1 MNTKSNFK
9 SNFNT
14 LVLLLFF
21 TQFVSGQTITVI
33 SLEDSQPI
41 PGARIDILLNEKTF
55 NFTTNYNGELKVETA
70 FTLQPITMTISF
82 SSFEKKRLE
91 NLVISKDTAIALASA
106 VKEFDEVAVTAQYK
120 SQLVENAVHNIKVID
135 RQKIESMA
143 AQDLKD
149 VLTNELNVRL
159 GEDNILGSSMQLQG
173 IGGENVKIL
182 VDGVPLTGR
191 LNGNIDLS
199 QIPLE
204 SIERIEIVEG
214 PLSVS
219 YGTDALA
226 GTINII
232 TKKNQ
237 GKKFEVSSNN
247 YFESS
252 GKANNTVSL
261 GWQIKKHQ
269 IRLEGGRHFFDGWDS
284 SHEAF
289 HYDPKPIADSTRAI
303 QWNPKEQLFGGI
315 NYRYNRKNTLFNY
328 SGQLF
333 NENIINRGM
342 PRPPYQQAAF
352 DDYYN
357 TTRINQR
364 ANFQYRFKNNYRLS
378 FIAAYNG
385 YLRQKN
391 TKIRDL
397 TEISD
402 VISGNPSD
410 HDTSAYHSFIAR
422 GSLIQTKINSKINYE
437 IGYDILHEIANGER
451 ILDKKQSIGDYAIF
465 ASAEYSP
472 VKSLIIRPGI
482 RYSYNTEYNAPVT
495 PSLNLKYEFFK
506 NSVQQLSL
514 RASYARGFRAPSI
527 KELHYVF
534 VDINHN
540 IVGNPDL
547 EAEYANH
554 FNLSLH
560 QNIKLKEAKLK
571 NKIVLF
577 YNDIHQLITLA
588 QASATEYSYFNL
600 DRYTTTGAQVE
611 SNLNFKN
618 ITTGVG
624 LGYIGRYNDL
634 AEENS
639 NSTNF
644 LFSPEVKFNLQHNW
658 KKIGLQTAVFYKYTG
673 VLPNI
678 RTNADGELYE
688 SKIND
693 YHTADVAISK
703 FAWKNRLKIT
713 VGVKN
718 LFDVTSITGSASGE
732 GAHSVSSGSV
742 SIGMG
747 RVYHL
752 GIRLQL
758 NKN

>member
-1 MNTKSNFK
+1 MTKANFK
-9 SNFNT
+9 STFYT
-14 LVLLLFF
+14 IVLLLFF
-21 TQFVSGQTITVI
+21 TSFVIGQTITVI

-41 PGARIDILLNEKTF
+41 PGARVIVQLNEKTY
-55 NFTTNYNGELKVETA
+55 NFTTPINGELNIDKALTQKP
-70 FTLQPITMTISF
+70 LTMTISF
-82 SSFEKKRLE
+82 MSYETKKLE
-91 NLVISKDTAIALASA
+91 RLVISKDTAIALTPA
-106 VKEFDEVAVTAQYK
+106 VRQFDEVAITAQYK
-120 SQLVENAVHNIKVID
+120 SQLVEKAVHNIKVID
-135 RQKIESMA
+135 RQKIDAMA

-237 GKKFEVSSNN
+237 GKKFEVNSNN

-252 GKANNTVSL
+252 GKVNNTVSL

-269 IRLEGGRHFFDGWDS
+269 IRLEGGRHFFDGWNP

-289 HYDPKPIADSTRAI
+289 HYNPKPIADSSRSL

-342 PRPPYQQAAF
+342 PRPPYQQAAY
-352 DDYYN
+352 DDYYKTN
-357 TTRINQR
+357 RVNQR
-364 ANFQYRFKNNYRLS
+364 ANFQYRFKDNYRLS

-385 YLRQKN
+385 YFRQKN
-391 TKIRDL
+391 TKVRDL
-397 TEISD
+397 TDISD

-410 HDTSAYHSFIAR
+410 HDTSQYHSFITR
-422 GSLIQTKINSKINYE
+422 GSLIQTKSNKKINYE
-437 IGYDILHEIANGER
+437 IGYDILYEIARGER
-451 ILDKKQSIGDYAIF
+451 ILDGQQAIGDYAIY
-465 ASAEYSP
+465 ATAEYSP
-472 VKSLIIRPGI
+472 FKSLIIRPGI
-482 RYSYNTEYNAPVT
+482 RYGYNSEYTSPVT
-495 PSLNLKYEFFK
+495 PSLNIKYDLLQNDK
-506 NSVQQLSL
+506 QQLSL

-560 QNIKLKEAKLK
+560 QNIQLKDVKLK
-571 NKIVLF
+571 NKVVLF
-577 YNDIHQLITLA
+577 YNNIHQLITLA

-600 DRYTTTGAQVE
+600 DRYTTTGIQLE
-611 SNLNFKN
+611 SNLNYKN
-618 ITTGVG
+618 ITAGAGV
-624 LGYIGRYNDL
+624 GYIGRYNDL
-634 AEENS
+634 VVENS
-639 NSTNF
+639 NSTDF
-644 LFSPEVKFNLQHNW
+644 LFSPEVKFNLQYNW
-658 KKIGLQTAVFYKYTG
+658 EKIGLQTAVFYKYTG

-688 SKIND
+688 SKISD
-693 YHTADVAISK
+693 YHMADLTVSK
-703 FAWKNRLKIT
+703 FAWNKKLKFT
-713 VGVKN
+713 MGVKN
-718 LFDVTSITGSASGE
+718 LFNVTSITGSASGE

-747 RVYHL
+747 RVYHF
-752 GIRLQL
+752 GIRL
-758 NKN
+758 NINSK

>member
-1 MNTKSNFK
+1 MTKTNCKNIFITSI
-9 SNFNT
+9 
-14 LVLLLFF
+14 LLLCFSTF
-21 TQFVSGQTITVI
+21 LFGQTISVI
-33 SLEDSQPI
+33 ALEDSQPI
-41 PGARIDILLNEKTF
+41 PGARIDIELNGQIH
-55 NFTTNYNGELKVETA
+55 NYTTQINGDFSVKKALIN
-70 FTLQPITMTISF
+70 QPLTMTISF
-82 SSFEKKRLE
+82 ASFETKRLE

-106 VKEFDEVAVTAQYK
+106 VKQFDEVAITAQYK
-120 SQLVENAVHNIKVID
+120 SQLVEKAVHNIKVID
-135 RQKIESMA
+135 RQKIEAMA

-237 GKKFEVSSNN
+237 AKKFEASSNN

-252 GKANNTVSL
+252 GKVNNTISL

-289 HYDPKPIADSTRAI
+289 HFNQKPIADSSRVM
-303 QWNPKEQLFGGI
+303 QWNPKEQVFGGI
-315 NYRYNRKNTLFNY
+315 NYRYNRKNTLFNF
-328 SGQLF
+328 SGQIF

-342 PRPPYQQAAF
+342 PRPPYQQSAF
-352 DDYYN
+352 DDYYK

-364 ANFQYRFKNNYRLS
+364 ANFQYSFKNNYRLS

-385 YLRQKN
+385 YLRKKN
-391 TKIRDL
+391 TQIRDL

-410 HDTSAYHSFIAR
+410 HDTSSYHSFIAR
-422 GSLIQTKINSKINYE
+422 GRLIQTKINSKINYE
-437 IGYDILHEIANGER
+437 VGYDILYEIANGER
-451 ILDKKQSIGDYAIF
+451 ILDKQQTIGDYAIY
-465 ASAEYSP
+465 ATAEYSP
-472 VKSLIIRPGI
+472 FKSLIIRPGI
-482 RYSYNTEYNAPVT
+482 RYGYNSEYKAPVT
-495 PSLNLKYEFFK
+495 PSINVKYDFLDNEK
-506 NSVQQLSL
+506 QQLSL
-514 RASYARGFRAPSI
+514 RASYARGFRSPSI

-560 QNIKLKEAKLK
+560 QNIRLKDVKLK
-571 NKIVLF
+571 NKVVLF

-588 QASATEYSYFNL
+588 QSSATEYSYFNL
-600 DRYTTTGAQVE
+600 DRYTTTGLQVE
-611 SNLNFKN
+611 SNINYKD
-618 ITTGVG
+618 ITSGIG
-624 LGYIGRYNDL
+624 LGYVGRYNDL
-634 AEENS
+634 KVDNS
-639 NSTNF
+639 KSFDF
-644 LFSPEVKFNLQHNW
+644 LFSPEVKFNFQYNW
-658 KKIGLQTAVFYKYTG
+658 RKAGIQTAVFYKYTG

-678 RTNADGELYE
+678 RSNEDGELYE
-688 SKIND
+688 TRIED
-693 YHTADVAISK
+693 YHMTDLTISK
-703 FAWKNRLKIT
+703 FAWNKRLKFT
-713 VGVKN
+713 MGVKN
-718 LFDVTSITGSASGE
+718 LFDVTSITGSASGG
-732 GAHSVSSGSV
+732 GAHSVGSGSV

-752 GIRLQL
+752 GVRLQL
-758 NKN
+758 GSK

>member
-1 MNTKSNFK
+1 MIIAICKYF
-9 SNFNT
+9 FNT
-14 LVLLLFF
+14 LILLLFF
-21 TQFVSGQTITVI
+21 TTFACGQTVTVI

-41 PGARIDILLNEKTF
+41 PGARVDILMNGQTYNYSTTF
-55 NFTTNYNGELKVETA
+55 NGEFNVEKA
-70 FTLQPITMTISF
+70 LINQTLTLTISF
-82 SSFEKKRLE
+82 VSYETKRLE
-91 NLVISKDTAIALASA
+91 RLKITKDTTIALASS
-106 VKEFDEVAVTAQYK
+106 VKQFEEVAVTAQYK
-120 SQLVENAVHNIKVID
+120 SQLVEKAVHNIKVID
-135 RQKIESMA
+135 RKKIESMA

-237 GKKFEVSSNN
+237 AKTFEAVSNN

-252 GKANNTVSL
+252 GKVNNTLSL

-269 IRLEGGRHFFDGWDS
+269 IRIEAGRYFFDGWDP
-284 SHEAF
+284 SHKAF
-289 HYDPKPIADSTRAI
+289 NFDREPIADSSRVM
-303 QWNPKEQLFGGI
+303 QWNPKEQVFGGI
-315 NYRYNRKNTLFNY
+315 NYRYNRKNTLFNFG
-328 SGQLF
+328 GQLF
-333 NENIINRGM
+333 NENIINRGT
-342 PRPPYQQAAF
+342 PRPPYQQSAF
-352 DDYYN
+352 DDYYQ

-364 ANFQYRFKNNYRLS
+364 ANFQYRFKNNYKLS
-378 FIAAYNG
+378 IIAAYNG
-385 YLRQKN
+385 YLRKKN
-391 TKIRDL
+391 TQIRDL
-397 TEISD
+397 TEITD

-422 GSLIQTKINSKINYE
+422 GRFVQTKINSKINYE
-437 IGYDILHEIANGER
+437 IGYDILYEIANGER
-451 ILDKKQSIGDYAIF
+451 ILEQKQSIGDYAIY
-465 ASAEYSP
+465 ATAEYSP
-472 VKSLIIRPGI
+472 FKTLIIRPGI
-482 RYSYNTEYNAPVT
+482 RYGYNSEYKAPVT
-495 PSLNLKYEFFK
+495 PSLNVKYDFFENDK
-506 NSVQQLSL
+506 QQMSL
-514 RASYARGFRAPSI
+514 RASYARGFRSPSI

-540 IVGNPDL
+540 IVGNQDL

-554 FNLSLH
+554 YNLSVH
-560 QNIKLKEAKLK
+560 QNIKLKEARIK
-571 NKIVLF
+571 NKAVVF
-577 YNDIHQLITLA
+577 YNDIRQLITLS

-600 DRYTTTGAQVE
+600 DRYTTTGVQVE
-611 SNLNFKN
+611 SNINYKDL
-618 ITTGVG
+618 TTGIG
-624 LGYIGRYNDL
+624 LGYVGRSNDL
-634 AEENS
+634 NVEDSE
-639 NSTNF
+639 TIDF
-644 LFSPEVKFNLQHNW
+644 LFSPELKFNLQYNW
-658 KKIGLQTAVFYKYTG
+658 KKAGIQTAVFYKYTG

-678 RTNADGELYE
+678 QSNEDGELYE
-688 SKIND
+688 TRIEDYHMTDITISKI
-693 YHTADVAISK
+693 
-703 FAWKNRLKIT
+703 AWNKRLKFT
-713 VGVKN
+713 MGVKN

-732 GAHSVSSGSV
+732 GAHSVGGGSV

-758 NKN
+758 GTK

>member
-1 MNTKSNFK
+1 MTKANFK
-9 SNFNT
+9 STFYT
-14 LVLLLFF
+14 IVLLLFF
-21 TQFVSGQTITVI
+21 TPFVIGQTITVI

-41 PGARIDILLNEKTF
+41 PGARITVQLNEKTY
-55 NFTTNYNGELKVETA
+55 NFTTPINGELNIDKALTQKP
-70 FTLQPITMTISF
+70 LTMTISF
-82 SSFEKKRLE
+82 MSYETKKLE
-91 NLVISKDTAIALASA
+91 RLVISKDTAIALAPA
-106 VKEFDEVAVTAQYK
+106 VRQFDEVAITAQYK
-120 SQLVENAVHNIKVID
+120 SQLVEKAVHNIKVID
-135 RQKIESMA
+135 RQKIDAMA

-237 GKKFEVSSNN
+237 GKKFEVNSNN

-252 GKANNTVSL
+252 GKVNNTVSL

-269 IRLEGGRHFFDGWDS
+269 IRLEGGRYFFDGWDP

-289 HYDPKPIADSTRAI
+289 HYNPKPIADSSRSL
-303 QWNPKEQLFGGI
+303 QWNPKEQIFGGI

-342 PRPPYQQAAF
+342 PRPPYQQAAY
-352 DDYYN
+352 DDYYKTN
-357 TTRINQR
+357 RVNQR
-364 ANFQYRFKNNYRLS
+364 ANFQYRFKDNYRLS

-385 YLRQKN
+385 YFRQKN
-391 TKIRDL
+391 TKVRDL
-397 TEISD
+397 TDISD

-410 HDTSAYHSFIAR
+410 HDTSQYHSFISR
-422 GSLIQTKINSKINYE
+422 GSLIQTKSNKKINYE
-437 IGYDILHEIANGER
+437 IGYDILYEIARGER
-451 ILDKKQSIGDYAIF
+451 ILDGQQAIGDYAIY
-465 ASAEYSP
+465 ATAEYSP
-472 VKSLIIRPGI
+472 FKSLIIRPGI
-482 RYSYNTEYNAPVT
+482 RYGYNSEYTSPVT
-495 PSLNLKYEFFK
+495 PSLNIKYDLLQNDK
-506 NSVQQLSL
+506 QQLSL

-560 QNIKLKEAKLK
+560 QNIQLKDVKLK
-571 NKIVLF
+571 NKAVLF

-600 DRYTTTGAQVE
+600 DRYTTTGIQLE
-611 SNLNFKN
+611 SNLNYKN
-618 ITTGVG
+618 ITAGAGV
-624 LGYIGRYNDL
+624 GYIGRYNDL

-639 NSTNF
+639 NSTDF
-644 LFSPEVKFNLQHNW
+644 LFSPEVKFNLQYNW
-658 KKIGLQTAVFYKYTG
+658 EKIGLQTAVFYKYTG

-678 RTNADGELYE
+678 RMNADGELYE
-688 SKIND
+688 SKISD
-693 YHTADVAISK
+693 YHMADLTVSK
-703 FAWKNRLKIT
+703 FAWNKKLKFT
-713 VGVKN
+713 MGVKN
-718 LFDVTSITGSASGE
+718 LFNVTSITGSASGE

-747 RVYHL
+747 RVYHF
-752 GIRLQL
+752 GIRL
-758 NKN
+758 NINSK

>member
-1 MNTKSNFK
+1 MILANCKNSFFI
-9 SNFNT
+9 SI
-14 LVLLLFF
+14 LLLFF
-21 TQFVSGQTITVI
+21 TSFVFGQTITVI
-33 SLEDSQPI
+33 ALEDSQPL
-41 PGARIDILLNEKTF
+41 PGARIDIELENRVY
-55 NFTTNYNGELKVETA
+55 NFSTSFQGELILEKK
-70 FTLQPITMTISF
+70 FLQTPLKMTISF
-82 SSFEKKRLE
+82 SNYVTKELKRL
-91 NLVISKDTAIALASA
+91 VVSKDTTIALASA
-106 VKEFDEVAVTAQYK
+106 IKEFDEVAITAQYK
-120 SQLVENAVHNIKVID
+120 SQLVEKAVHHIKIID

-182 VDGVPLTGR
+182 IDGVPLTGR

-204 SIERIEIVEG
+204 NIERIEIVEG

-237 GKKFEVSSNN
+237 AKQFEVNSNN

-252 GKANNTVSL
+252 GKVNNTISL

-269 IRLEGGRHFFDGWDS
+269 IRLEGGRHFFDGWDP
-284 SHEAF
+284 SHKAF
-289 HYDPKPIADSTRAI
+289 HFDSKPIADSSRVM

-333 NENIINRGM
+333 NENIINRGK
-342 PRPPYQQAAF
+342 PRPPYQQTAF
-352 DDYYN
+352 DDYYQ
-357 TTRINQR
+357 TMRINQR

-378 FIAAYNG
+378 LIAAYNG
-385 YLRQKN
+385 YLRRKN
-391 TKIRDL
+391 TQIRDL

-410 HDTSAYHSFIAR
+410 HDTSQYHSFITR
-422 GSLIQTKINSKINYE
+422 GRLIQTKTDKRINYE
-437 IGYDILHEIANGER
+437 VGYDILYEVAHGER
-451 ILDKKQSIGDYAIF
+451 ILNQQQSIGDYALY
-465 ASAEYSP
+465 ATAEYAP
-472 VKSLIIRPGI
+472 FKTLIIRPGL
-482 RYSYNTEYNAPVT
+482 RYGYNSEYKAPIT
-495 PSLNLKYEFFK
+495 PSLNVKYDFMDNTK
-506 NSVQQLSL
+506 QQLSL
-514 RASYARGFRAPSI
+514 RASYARGFRSPSI

-554 FNLSLH
+554 YNLSLH
-560 QNIKLKEAKLK
+560 QNLRLKEVRLK
-571 NKIVLF
+571 NKVVVF
-577 YNDIHQLITLA
+577 YNDIRQLITLA
-588 QASATEYSYFNL
+588 QASATEYTYFNL
-600 DRYTTTGAQVE
+600 DRYTTTGLQLE
-611 SNLNFKN
+611 SNINYKE
-618 ITTGVG
+618 ITTGIG
-624 LGYIGRYNDL
+624 FGYVGRYNDL
-634 AEENS
+634 SADNS
-639 NSTNF
+639 KSIDF
-644 LFSPEVKFNLQHNW
+644 LFSPEVKFNLQYNW
-658 KKIGLQTAVFYKYTG
+658 KKAGIQAAVFYKYTG

-678 RTNADGELYE
+678 QSNEDGELYE
-688 SKIND
+688 TKIND
-693 YHTADVAISK
+693 YHIADLTVSK
-703 FAWKNRLKIT
+703 FAWKKRLKFTI
-713 VGVKN
+713 GIKN
-718 LFDVTSITGSASGE
+718 LFDVTSIAGSASGD
-732 GAHSVSSGSV
+732 GAHSVGSGSV

-752 GIRLQL
+752 GVRLHL
-758 NKN
+758 NSK

>member
-1 MNTKSNFK
+1 MTKANFK
-9 SNFNT
+9 SIFYT
-14 LVLLLFF
+14 SILLFCF

-41 PGARIDILLNEKTF
+41 PGARVTIQLNEKTY
-55 NFTTNYNGELKVETA
+55 NFTTHMNGELNIDKALTQTA
-70 FTLQPITMTISF
+70 LTMTISF
-82 SSFEKKRLE
+82 MSYETKKLE
-91 NLVISKDTAIALASA
+91 RLVISKDTAIALTPA
-106 VKEFDEVAVTAQYK
+106 VRQFDEVAITAQYK
-120 SQLVENAVHNIKVID
+120 SQLVEKAVHNIKVID
-135 RQKIESMA
+135 RQKIDAMA

-232 TKKNQ
+232 TKINQ
-237 GKKFEVSSNN
+237 GKKFEINSNN

-252 GKANNTVSL
+252 GKVNNTFSL

-269 IRLEGGRHFFDGWDS
+269 IRLEGGRHFFDGWDP

-289 HYDPKPIADSTRAI
+289 HYDPKPIADSSRSL

-333 NENIINRGM
+333 NEQIINRGM
-342 PRPPYQQAAF
+342 PRAPYQQSAF
-352 DDYYN
+352 DDYY
-357 TTRINQR
+357 TTNRVNQR
-364 ANFQYRFKNNYRLS
+364 ANFQYRFKDNYRLS

-385 YLRQKN
+385 YFRQKN
-391 TKIRDL
+391 TKVRDL

-410 HDTSAYHSFIAR
+410 HDTSQYHSFITR
-422 GSLIQTKINSKINYE
+422 GSLIQTKSNKKINYE
-437 IGYDILHEIANGER
+437 IGYDILYEIANGER
-451 ILDKKQSIGDYAIF
+451 ILDKQQAIGDYAIY
-465 ASAEYSP
+465 ATAEYSP
-472 VKSLIIRPGI
+472 FKSLIIRPGI
-482 RYSYNTEYNAPVT
+482 RYSYNTEYAAPVT
-495 PSLNLKYEFFK
+495 PSLNLKYDFLQNDK
-506 NSVQQLSL
+506 QQLSL

-560 QNIKLKEAKLK
+560 QNIRLKDVKLK
-571 NKIVLF
+571 NKVVLF

-600 DRYTTTGAQVE
+600 DRYTTTGIQIE
-611 SNLNFKN
+611 SNSNYKN
-618 ITTGVG
+618 ITAGVG
-624 LGYIGRYNDL
+624 VGYVGRYNDL
-634 AEENS
+634 AQENS
-639 NSTNF
+639 NSTDF
-644 LFSPEVKFNLQHNW
+644 LFSPEVKFNLQYNW
-658 KKIGLQTAVFYKYTG
+658 EKIGLQTAVFYKYTG

-678 RTNADGELYE
+678 RSNEDGELYE
-688 SKIND
+688 SRISD
-693 YHTADVAISK
+693 YHMADLTVSK
-703 FAWKNRLKIT
+703 LAWNKKLKFT
-713 VGVKN
+713 MGAKN
-718 LFDVTSITGSASGE
+718 LFDVTSITGSTSGE
-732 GAHSVSSGSV
+732 GAHSVDSGNV

-747 RVYHL
+747 RVFHL
-752 GIRLQL
+752 GVRLQL
-758 NKN
+758 NTK